1 MSGLGDKLKGKVNEV
16 KGGAK
21 EEYGNQTGNDEIAAE
36 GKMDQAKG
44 KGQGVV
50 GTVKDA
56 AQDIKDKVTK

>member
-21 EEYGNQTGNDEIAAE
+21 ESYGRETGNDEIAAE
-36 GKMDQAKG
+36 GKIDRAKG

-50 GTVKDA
+50 GEVKEA
-56 AQDIKDKVTK
+56 AHDIKEKIKH

>member
-1 MSGLGDKLKGKVNEV
+1 MSGLGDKVKGKVNEV

-21 EEYGNQTGNDEIAAE
+21 EAYGQETGNEEVAAE

-56 AQDIKDKVTK
+56 VSDIKDKVKN

>member
-21 EEYGNQTGNDEIAAE
+21 ETYGRETGNDEIAAE
-36 GKMDQAKG
+36 GTIDKTKG

-50 GTVKDA
+50 GEVKEA
-56 AQDIKDKVTK
+56 AHDIKDKIKQ